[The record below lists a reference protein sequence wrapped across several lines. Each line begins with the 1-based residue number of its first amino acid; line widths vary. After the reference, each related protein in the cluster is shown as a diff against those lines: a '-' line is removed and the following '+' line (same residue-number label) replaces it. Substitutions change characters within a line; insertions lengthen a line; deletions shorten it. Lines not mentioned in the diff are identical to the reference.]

1 MTANRALTAALLAFA
16 CSTAIAVEDVTPMLR
31 AIRNNGLVFL
41 KQHLDQSNK
50 DARDVH
56 GATLLMHA
64 AIFGSP
70 EAVRLLLAAGAD
82 VNAGN
87 DFEATALLW
96 AARDPIK
103 VAMLLARGADG
114 NAQSSLG
121 RTPLI
126 LPAGAGPES
135 VRLLCR

>member
-16 CSTAIAVEDVTPMLR
+16 CSTAIAVEDATPLLR
-31 AIRNNGLVFL
+31 AIRNNDLVFL
-41 KQHLDQSNK
+41 KQHLDQINK
-50 DARDVH
+50 DARDDH

-64 AIFGSP
+64 SIFGSP

-87 DFEATALLW
+87 DFASTALLS

-103 VAMLLARGADG
+103 VAMLLERGADDY
-114 NAQSSLG
+114 
-121 RTPLI
+121 
-126 LPAGAGPES
+126 
-135 VRLLCR
+135 